1 MTTNEISGA
10 VSRTVE
16 KAASNLHGAINP
28 ASDAARPA
36 VDHLASGAHH
46 AMDSLAKTTSQVAH
60 TLDARGRQL
69 MDAQSRLTAS
79 CSSMVREKPIKALGI
94 ALAVGFVVS
103 WLLRQRSTQP

>member
-1 MTTNEISGA
+1 MNTNEISGA
-10 VSRTVE
+10 ISRTVDN
-16 KAASNLHGAINP
+16 AASNLHGAINK

-46 AMDSLAKTTSQVAH
+46 AMDSLAKTTGQVAH

-79 CSSMVREKPIKALGI
+79 CSSMIQEKPIKALGI

-103 WLLRQRSTQP
+103 WLLRQRR